1 MRKQREES
9 ERRDQFQQRQQQQQQ
24 QQQSQIIRPSNANDY
39 ESIARQEYFINRE
52 AAKKIREKVLAYEF
66 ATD

>member
-24 QQQSQIIRPSNANDY
+24 QQSQIIRPANANNY

-66 ATD
+66 AID

>member
-9 ERRDQFQQRQQQQQQ
+9 ERRDQFQQRQQQQQ
-24 QQQSQIIRPSNANDY
+24 SQIIRPANANNY